1 MHIVDISAL
10 YSPTGGGIRTYTR
23 HKLLAAERLGHELTI
38 VVPGADDR
46 IEVTSPRVR
55 LVSIPSPRFPLDR
68 SYFYFESDA
77 VIHAALDRWQP
88 DFVEASSPWGSATA
102 VAEWPG
108 SAPRSLIMHAEPLS
122 AWAYRWF
129 EGVASHK
136 TIDRGFDW
144 FWRHLRRL
152 DARMDLVVS
161 AAPSLT
167 NRLRGGGLQRVET
180 IPMGVEPGIFSP
192 AHRDPALRARLLA
205 RCELPETATLLL
217 GSGRFSPEKR
227 WPMII
232 AAAAAAG
239 YNRPLGLCIIGDG
252 HARASVV
259 RAAGE
264 NPHVQLLAPLTDR
277 HEFARL
283 MASADLLVHGSSA
296 ETFGMV
302 QAEARASG
310 LPMVVPDQGAAFDQ
324 RVTGQA
330 LAYVTGDAASA
341 AGAIGAAIDGLPALR
356 AAAVLAAPG
365 VRKMDRHFEDLFG
378 AYEQIASGA
387 RRAA

>member
-1 MHIVDISAL
+1 MHVVDISAL
-10 YSPTGGGIRTYTR
+10 YSPTGGGIRTYVR
-23 HKLLAAERLGHELTI
+23 HKLRAAQRLGIELTVI
-38 VVPGADDR
+38 VPGADDR
-46 IEVTSPRVR
+46 VEESSPRVR

-88 DFVEASSPWGSATA
+88 DFIEASSPWGSATA
-102 VAEWPG
+102 VAEWRG

-129 EGVASHK
+129 ENVASHR
-136 TIDRGFDW
+136 TVDRGFEW

-152 DARMDLVVS
+152 DARMDLIVS

-167 NRLRGGGLQRVET
+167 QRLRGGGLNNVET
-180 IPMGVEPGIFSP
+180 IPMGVEPGIFAP
-192 AHRDPALRARLLA
+192 LHRDPALRARLLA
-205 RCELPETATLLL
+205 RCGLPESATLLL

-227 WPMII
+227 WPMVIS
-232 AAAAAAG
+232 AAMAAG
-239 YNRPLGLCIIGDG
+239 YDRPLGLCIIGDG
-252 HARASVV
+252 HARASVI
-259 RAAGE
+259 RAVGE

-310 LPMVVPDQGAAFDQ
+310 LPMVVPDEGAAFDQ
-324 RVTGQA
+324 LLPGQGK
-330 LAYVTGDAASA
+330 AYAAGNAASA
-341 AGAIGAAIDGLPALR
+341 AAAISAALDELPALR
-356 AAAVLAAPG
+356 SASAAAAAG
-365 VRKMDRHFEDLFG
+365 IRTMDLHFDDLFG
-378 AYEQIASGA
+378 SYQQLADRA

>member
-23 HKLLAAERLGHELTI
+23 HKLRAAERLRVPLTI
-38 VVPGADDR
+38 VVPGAEDAV
-46 IEVTSPRVR
+46 EQTSADCR
-55 LVSIPSPRFPLDR
+55 LVSIKSPRFPLDR

-77 VIHAALDRWQP
+77 VIHGALDHYRP
-88 DFVEASSPWGSATA
+88 DFVEASSPWGSATS
-102 VAEWPG
+102 VADWPG
-108 SAPRSLIMHAEPLS
+108 RAPRALIMHAEPLS

-136 TIDRGFDW
+136 TIDRGFEW

-152 DARMDLVVS
+152 DARYDIVIS

-167 NRLRGGGLQRVET
+167 KRLRDGGMHHVET

-192 AHRDPALRARLLA
+192 ELRDPALRARLLA

-227 WPMII
+227 WPLVI
-232 AAAAAAG
+232 AAAMAAG
-239 YNRPLGLCIIGDG
+239 YSRPLGLCIIGDG

-264 NPHVQLLAPLTDR
+264 NPHVQLLSPLRDR
-277 HEFARL
+277 VEFARL

-324 RVTGQA
+324 ARPGEA
-330 LAYVTGDAASA
+330 LTYVTADAASA
-341 AGAIGAAIDGLPALR
+341 AAKLGEAIDNLPAMRAAMVAAAPAVRSMDAHFDDLFAAYAAICERGQR
-356 AAAVLAAPG
+356 AA
-365 VRKMDRHFEDLFG
+365 
-378 AYEQIASGA
+378 
-387 RRAA
+387 

>member
-10 YSPTGGGIRTYTR
+10 YSPTGGGIRTYVR
-23 HKLLAAERLGHELTI
+23 HKLRAAERLGHELTI

-46 IEVTSPRVR
+46 VETTSPRVR

-88 DFVEASSPWGSATA
+88 DFIEASSPWGSASA
-102 VAEWPG
+102 VADWPG
-108 SAPRSLIMHAEPLS
+108 AAPRSLIMHAEPLS

-129 EGVASHK
+129 EGVASQR

-152 DARMDLVVS
+152 DGRMDLVVS
-161 AAPSLT
+161 AAPSLSQ
-167 NRLRGGGLQRVET
+167 RLVAGGLTKVAT

-192 AHRDPALRARLLA
+192 RHRDPALRARLLA
-205 RCELPETATLLL
+205 RCDLPETATLLL

-232 AAAAAAG
+232 AAAMAAG
-239 YNRPLGLCIIGDG
+239 YDRPLGLCIIGDG

-264 NPHVQLLAPLTDR
+264 NPHVQLLAPLSDR

-283 MASADLLVHGSSA
+283 MASADLLVHGSAA

-310 LPMVVPDQGAAFDQ
+310 LPMVVPDEGAAFDQ
-324 RVTGQA
+324 LVPGQA
-330 LAYVTGDAASA
+330 LSYVTGDAGSA
-341 AGAIGAAIDGLPALR
+341 AAAIGAAIDTLPALR
-356 AAAVLAAPG
+356 AASVLAAPA
-365 VRKMDRHFEDLFG
+365 VREMDRHFDDLFG
-378 AYEQIASGA
+378 AYQRIASAA